1 MALDW
6 VELRKVMYPTRTYED
21 LRKKWRDSIAY
32 ACVRK
37 AYNLSMPEMADY
49 TRRLLGEDTKNR
61 YAEWLAILTVTF
73 EHLEEAGVQDV
84 LDLIREVDTL
94 ENLEGFI
101 ARSGLDAKEVVGC
114 LSYMMYW
121 FLPMKKYLQSLV
133 KNNPLIQQE
142 LQKLYA
148 AGICFNLDLLEQG
161 ATPEGRREV
170 ARAAGLAE
178 AAVSGLVNR
187 ADFSRMPWASAATVS
202 NIIGAGYGS
211 LSKLANADP
220 EKLHEDFF
228 LYGAAIGKDLRFGN
242 EIDSSYR
249 IAQFVPKVVVD

>member
-1 MALDW
+1 MTLDW

-49 TRRLLGEDTKNR
+49 TRRLLGEDIKQR
-61 YAEWLAILTVTF
+61 YTEWLAILTVTF
-73 EHLEEAGVQDV
+73 EHLEKAGVLDV
-84 LDLIREVDTL
+84 LDLIREVGTL
-94 ENLEGFI
+94 DNLEGFI
-101 ARSGLDAKEVVGC
+101 VRSGLDAKEVVGC

-133 KNNPLIQQE
+133 KNNPLIQE
-142 LQKLYA
+142 DIQKLYA
-148 AGICFNLDLLEQG
+148 VRIRFNLDLLEKG
-161 ATPEGRREV
+161 ATPEGRKEI
-170 ARAAGLAE
+170 ARAAGLPE
-178 AAVSGLVNR
+178 AAVTGLVNR
-187 ADFSRMPWASAATVS
+187 ADFSRMPWASSATVS

-211 LSKLANADP
+211 LFKLANADSK
-220 EKLHEDFF
+220 KLREDFF

-249 IAQFVPKVVVD
+249 IAQLIPKVVVD

>member
-1 MALDW
+1 MTLDW
-6 VELRKVMYPTRTYED
+6 VELRKAMYPTRTYED

-49 TRRLLGEDTKNR
+49 TRRLLGEDSKNR
-61 YAEWLAILTVTF
+61 YTEWLAILTVTF
-73 EHLEEAGVQDV
+73 ERLEKAGVQDV

-94 ENLEGFI
+94 ESLEGFI

-133 KNNPLIQQE
+133 KNNPLIQQDI
-142 LQKLYA
+142 QKLYA
-148 AGICFNLDLLEQG
+148 AGLRFNLDLLEKG
-161 ATPEGRREV
+161 TTPEGRREI

-178 AAVSGLVNR
+178 AAVTGLVNR

-220 EKLHEDFF
+220 EKLHTDFF